1 MNCMSIAQE
10 IILKHDFSTADES
23 RTESSKITP
32 TSYDDIMSSLG
43 LTECSPAPSAVNF
56 VEEDPLGI
64 KMVSGDSTY
73 NMSLHREKD
82 KSRDLARAPRKTL
95 GEQSSVITSTHD
107 RALALKRITI
117 AAQISLSRELVL
129 NMVYL
134 LCQCTVPSALSHGLR
149 TLGLGDA
156 KILVSLMRL
165 VAAGRVCVSTSGKHD
180 RDESSAAKSC
190 KCLKALSKA
199 VCALATDD
207 QASAK
212 LLLNLCVR
220 DLMTSA
226 TGA

>member
-1 MNCMSIAQE
+1 
-10 IILKHDFSTADES
+10 
-23 RTESSKITP
+23 
-32 TSYDDIMSSLG
+32 MSSLG
-43 LTECSPAPSAVNF
+43 LTECSPAPSAVRLF
-56 VEEDPLGI
+56 EEDPLGI
-64 KMVSGDSTY
+64 KMVCGNSIYDVST
-73 NMSLHREKD
+73 HKEKD
-82 KSRDLARAPRKTL
+82 KSRDFARAPRKTL

-129 NMVYL
+129 NMVDL
-134 LCQCTVPSALSHGLR
+134 LCQCTVPSAMSHGLR

-165 VAAGRVCVSTSGKHD
+165 VAAGRVCVSTSSKADGED
-180 RDESSAAKSC
+180 SNAAKCCRS
-190 KCLKALSKA
+190 LKSLSKA

-226 TGA
+226 TGG